1 MRLDEFS
8 ATPSGNGLS
17 VVERTRWLCFGFNI
31 VLPVLRTPVLRTVDT
46 LVSSLTPVRA
56 VHVT

>member
-17 VVERTRWLCFGFNI
+17 AVEQTRRLCFGFDI
-31 VLPVLRTPVLRTVDT
+31 VLPVLRTVDT